1 MATAKE
7 KAIRVLIADDHPLVR
22 EALASWLDRA
32 ANIDVVAQVGRADD
46 LQAALAATP
55 CDVLLLDL
63 KMDRWVI
70 EDIASL
76 ASITRVVVFTGTD
89 RMEDVVAAFRL
100 GARGIVQKTA
110 TVDTVIDAVEAVAA
124 GMVWIPSE
132 VQKKLNTQWKDGSG
146 EQLTRRE
153 SEIVRYVA
161 MGLRNSEVAQRLSIA
176 EGTVK
181 VHLNN
186 VFQKL
191 NIRDR
196 VQLTLYAIARG
207 LISISDQRL

>member
-1 MATAKE
+1 MAIAKQ
-7 KAIRVLIADDHPLVR
+7 KPIRVLIADDHPLVR
-22 EALASWLDRA
+22 EALNSLLERA
-32 ANIDVVAQVGRADD
+32 PNIEVVAQVGKADE
-46 LQAALAATP
+46 LKTALTSTP

-70 EDIASL
+70 EDISSL
-76 ASITRVVVFTGTD
+76 SSITRVVVFTGTD
-89 RMEDVVAAFRL
+89 RMEDVVAAFRM

-110 TVDTVIDAVEAVAA
+110 AVDTLIDAIEAVAT

-132 VQKKLNTQWKDGSG
+132 LQKKLNNQWQDQSG

-153 SEIVRYVA
+153 NEIVRYVA
-161 MGLRNSEVAQRLSIA
+161 MGLRNSEVAQKLSIA

-196 VQLTLYAIARG
+196 VQLTLYALARG
-207 LISISDQRL
+207 FITLSDNRP

>member
-1 MATAKE
+1 
-7 KAIRVLIADDHPLVR
+7 
-22 EALASWLDRA
+22 
-32 ANIDVVAQVGRADD
+32 VVAQVGKADE
-46 LQAALAATP
+46 LKTALTSTP

-70 EDIASL
+70 EDISSL
-76 ASITRVVVFTGTD
+76 SSITRVVVFTGTD
-89 RMEDVVAAFRL
+89 RMEDVVAAFRM

-110 TVDTVIDAVEAVAA
+110 AVDTLIDAIEAVAT

-132 VQKKLNTQWKDGSG
+132 LQKKLNNQWQDQSG

-153 SEIVRYVA
+153 NEIVRYVA
-161 MGLRNSEVAQRLSIA
+161 MGLRNSEVAQKLSIA

-181 VHLNN
+181 VHLNT

-196 VQLTLYAIARG
+196 VQLTLYALARG
-207 LISISDQRL
+207 FITLSDNRP

>member
-1 MATAKE
+1 MAVAKQ
-7 KAIRVLIADDHPLVR
+7 KVVRVVIADDHPLVR
-22 EALASWLDRA
+22 EALKSLLDRSP
-32 ANIDVVAQVGRADD
+32 NIEVVAQVARADE
-46 LQAALAATP
+46 LTGTLAAVA

-70 EDIASL
+70 DDIASL
-76 ASITRVVVFTGTD
+76 ATLTRVVVFTGSD
-89 RMEDVVAAFRL
+89 RTEDVVAAFRM

-110 TVDTVIDAVEAVAA
+110 PVETLVDAIAAVAA

-132 VQKKLNTQWKDGSG
+132 VQQKLNTQWDGG
-146 EQLTRRE
+146 GNEQLTRRE

-161 MGLRNSEVAQRLSIA
+161 MGLRNSEVAQRLAIA

-186 VFQKL
+186 IFQKL

-196 VQLTLYAIARG
+196 VQLTLYALARG
-207 LISISDQRL
+207 LITLSDQRP